1 MHGTGSCPWKG
12 DFHFMKVREFLR
24 RLREDG
30 WFEVRRRGSH
40 RVMRHPTKRG
50 IVVVAGNTNA
60 EMKAGT
66 LSQMLK
72 QAGLKENFK
81 GGEDGTD

>member
-1 MHGTGSCPWKG
+1 
-12 DFHFMKVREFLR
+12 MKVRELLR
-24 RLREDG
+24 RLRKDG

-50 IVVVAGNTNA
+50 IVVVAGNANA
-60 EMKAGT
+60 ELKAGT

-72 QAGLKENFK
+72 QAGLKENYT
-81 GGEDGTD
+81 GGENGPD

>member
-1 MHGTGSCPWKG
+1 
-12 DFHFMKVREFLR
+12 MKVRVLLR

-50 IVVVAGNTNA
+50 IVVVAGNANA

-72 QAGLKENFK
+72 QAGLKEHET
-81 GGEDGTD
+81 GDEDGAD